1 VWRTAPF
8 PHALTGRQTLSS
20 GVSDLVSSGPLLLAA
35 PLALLAGV
43 VSFFSPCCLP
53 LVPGYVSYATGMS
66 AADVREGREGRG
78 RMVIGTA
85 LFILGFAALFVSY
98 GAALGYA
105 GNLLLDHQDLITRI
119 LGALTIVLGL
129 LFLGAFERI
138 PFAGRTF
145 RVTYHP
151 QAGLAGAP
159 LLGVMFGLGWT
170 PCIGP
175 TLAVVLS
182 LSATT
187 GSAGRGALL
196 AFVYSVG
203 LGLPFLV
210 AAIGFRRALKAF
222 GFARRN
228 ARGVMRFGGA
238 MLVLVG
244 VLQVSGIWTYFT
256 GQLRYWVAGF
266 QPWL

>member
-1 VWRTAPF
+1 MSAN
-8 PHALTGRQTLSS
+8 
-20 GVSDLVSSGPLLLAA
+20 VSDLVTSGPLLLAA
-35 PLALLAGV
+35 PLALLAGAL
-43 VSFFSPCCLP
+43 SFFSPCCLP

-66 AADVREGREGRG
+66 AADVRAGREEGRG
-78 RMVIGTA
+78 RMVAGTF
-85 LFILGFAALFVSY
+85 LFILGFAALFASY
-98 GAALGYA
+98 GAALGYV
-105 GNLLLDHQDLITRI
+105 GNELLAHQDLITRV

-145 RVTYHP
+145 RIGYHP
-151 QAGLAGAP
+151 RAGLAGAP

-175 TLAVVLS
+175 TLAAVLS
-182 LSATT
+182 LSVTT

-210 AAIGFRRALKAF
+210 AALGFRRGLKAF

-244 VLQVSGIWTYFT
+244 ILQVSGMWTYFA

>member
-1 VWRTAPF
+1 
-8 PHALTGRQTLSS
+8 LSAA
-20 GVSDLVSSGPLLLAA
+20 VSDLVTSGPLLLAA
-35 PLALLAGV
+35 PLALLAGT

-66 AADVREGREGRG
+66 AADVQAGREGRG
-78 RMVIGTA
+78 RMVAGTA
-85 LFILGFAALFVSY
+85 LFILGFSALFASY
-98 GAALGYA
+98 GAALGYV
-105 GNLLLDHQDLITRI
+105 GNTLLAHQDLITRV
-119 LGALTIVLGL
+119 LGVLTILLGL

-145 RVTYHP
+145 RISYQP
-151 QAGLAGAP
+151 RAGLAGAP

-175 TLAVVLS
+175 TLAAVMS
-182 LSATT
+182 LSFTT

-203 LGLPFLV
+203 LGLPFLI
-210 AAIGFRRALKAF
+210 AALGFRRALRAF

-228 ARGVMRFGGA
+228 AQGVMRFGGA

-244 VLQVSGIWTYFT
+244 ILQVTGAWTYFT